1 MPDLPELNL
10 DTILSREKQPKLSQ
24 LDPGFFD
31 MVLKQI
37 RELESEKNG
46 TEPDC
51 TEDWDITELPEILKV
66 QIRDI
71 MDGRMYKIIRI
82 ASSQSAKRDKSDPP
96 VMTHEELKFYNALLG
111 LMTAWRQK
119 CLDMV
124 FGKKLVKKETVIVPG
139 LKGPEKPEIQKENKK
154 DISKDFILLR
164 LLRNVPTF
172 VGMDERNYTLA
183 KEDVVMVPNMN
194 AKALIMRNAAVQIIM
209 KY

>member
-24 LDPGFFD
+24 LDPDFFD
-31 MVLKQI
+31 RVLKQI
-37 RELESEKNG
+37 QELESEKSG
-46 TEPDC
+46 AEPDSKQD
-51 TEDWDITELPEILKV
+51 EDITELLDIIKV

-71 MDGRMYKIIRI
+71 MDVRMYKIIRI

-111 LMTAWRQK
+111 LMTAWRQE
-119 CLDMV
+119 CLDIV
-124 FGKKLVKKETVIVPG
+124 FGRKQIKKETVTVPE
-139 LKGPEKPEIQKENKK
+139 LPKENKK
-154 DISKDFILLR
+154 DIRKDFILLR

-183 KEDVVMVPNMN
+183 KEDVVMVPTVN
-194 AKALIMRNAAVQIIM
+194 AKALIMRKAAVQIIM
-209 KY
+209 K